1 MKAVTVHILRPWS
14 ENSTAFTKIMVQ
26 VSEATIT

>member
-1 MKAVTVHILRPWS
+1 MKAVTVHILRPCS
-14 ENSTAFTKIMVQ
+14 ENSTAFTKITVQ